1 MISWKPLKNQP
12 SSLGLVLFEIRLFLW
27 SGQGGL
33 KSTFSKFWEEECEM
47 VRECNIRVRGVIEVG
62 KRAKFEKAIT
72 STFGVMKK
80 IWSKNEV
87 LRQK

>member
-1 MISWKPLKNQP
+1 
-12 SSLGLVLFEIRLFLW
+12 
-27 SGQGGL
+27 
-33 KSTFSKFWEEECEM
+33 M
-47 VRECNIRVRGVIEVG
+47 VRGCNIRVGGVIELG
-62 KRAKFEKAIT
+62 KCAKFEKAIT

>member
-1 MISWKPLKNQP
+1 
-12 SSLGLVLFEIRLFLW
+12 
-27 SGQGGL
+27 
-33 KSTFSKFWEEECEM
+33 M